1 MNRRLIEVFL
11 CAAATFAGGLVYG
24 RLFATAGYLAPIGAA
39 TLVGVVVAAT
49 AALLHWRAGWTAVA
63 AAGSFVLL
71 AVYGVFGSTLQSGL
85 PTRGTATALLQGVF
99 GGWARLLTVAPPADV
114 RGELLGT
121 PVLLTWLA
129 AFIAT
134 SLALRT
140 RVVLAPSAP
149 PVIAF
154 AAALV
159 LAGKQPGFQ
168 LLPTVL
174 LLAAV
179 LLLTLLRADWT
190 GVATS
195 GHKQAMTSRLAF
207 GLPAIAA
214 IAALAVLS
222 GQSSPLATGAD
233 RFDPRDLRP
242 APVRIADSITPLA
255 KLKGQLR
262 EEPARKLFTVRQ
274 TSGPRLDRIR
284 VAALDAFDG
293 VLWTSTDRFLVAG
306 KQLAADP
313 AQTRSDEV
321 SAHITVD
328 SLPGPFLPVPGWPAK
343 LGLAQ
348 DAQNPV
354 GFSTASGVLATAM
367 PLRGVTYDV
376 TGKLPVRDN
385 GLVTASPSRG
395 PEYQRYLGLPGDL
408 PPLFPALANQLTATQ
423 PTSYG
428 KLAEIESY
436 LRDLPYD
443 VDAQPG
449 HSYGALLKLLTGG
462 PTSGGFAEQRASA
475 FAVLARAAGFPARV
489 AAGYRLDGPSTA
501 GYTVTSH
508 DVHAWAEVHFDGYG
522 WVSFEPTD
530 ISGSA
535 GDGKQRPE
543 LPVTGQQPPNPP
555 LGKPPV
561 VAPSPD
567 IAASPTG
574 GAGNAF
580 ARGAGLVAAA
590 LAALTV
596 LALMLIVAEKVRR
609 RWRRRNAPTN
619 AGKVLGAWQ
628 EAIDRL
634 IERGVPVPVSLT
646 ARETADRAVAALGVA
661 AGAVVGLAPLATA
674 AVYAPREP
682 DDAAVAEAWQLES
695 QLRTQLYPRSQ
706 SLLWMRARLDPRPL
720 LRGNRQRRGSLK

>member
-1 MNRRLIEVFL
+1 MNRRLIEAFL
-11 CAAATFAGGLVYG
+11 CAAAVIASGLVYG
-24 RLFATAGYLAPIGAA
+24 GLFATAGYLAPLGAA
-39 TLVGVVVAAT
+39 TVVGVVVAAT
-49 AALLHWRAGWTAVA
+49 AALLHWRAGWTVVA

-85 PTRGTATALLQGVF
+85 PTRGTATAVLQGVF

-114 RGELLGT
+114 RGDLLGT

-129 AFIAT
+129 AFLAT

-140 RVVLAPSAP
+140 RVVLAPGAP
-149 PVIAF
+149 PVVAF

-190 GVATS
+190 GVDTS

-233 RFDPRDLRP
+233 RFDPRDLRQ

-262 EEPARKLFTVRQ
+262 EEPPRKLFTVRQ
-274 TSGPRLDRIR
+274 TAGPRLDRIR
-284 VAALDAFDG
+284 VAALDTFDG
-293 VLWTSTDRFLVAG
+293 VLWTSSDRFLVAG

-313 AQTRSDEV
+313 AQTRSEEV
-321 SAHITVD
+321 SAHITID
-328 SLPGPFLPVPGWPAK
+328 ALPGPFLPEPGWPTR

-348 DAQNPV
+348 DTRNPI

-367 PLRGVTYDV
+367 PLRGASYDV
-376 TGKLPVRDN
+376 TGKLPVRDD
-385 GLVTASPSRG
+385 GLVTASPSKG
-395 PEYQRYLGLPGDL
+395 PEYQRYLALPGDL
-408 PPLFPALANQLTATQ
+408 PPLFPALASQLTATQ

-428 KLAEIESY
+428 KLAEIENY
-436 LRDLPYD
+436 LRDLRYD

-462 PTSGGFAEQRASA
+462 PSSGGFAEQRASA

-522 WVSFEPTD
+522 WVPFEPTD
-530 ISGSA
+530 LSGSA

-543 LPVTGQQPPNPP
+543 LPVAGQQPPNPP

-567 IAASPTG
+567 IAASPA
-574 GAGNAF
+574 GAGNAV
-580 ARGAGLVAAA
+580 ARGAGLVAAV
-590 LAALTV
+590 LAALLLLGVV
-596 LALMLIVAEKVRR
+596 LILAEKARR
-609 RWRRRNAPTN
+609 RWRRRAAPTN

-628 EAIDRL
+628 EAVDRL
-634 IERGVPVPVSLT
+634 IERGVPVSASLT
-646 ARETADRAVAALGVA
+646 AKETADRAVAVLGVA

-682 DDAAVAEAWQLES
+682 DEAAVAEAWQLES